1 MKIRDF
7 VDAFRRKPANQES
20 SVPPKNKGEDEPLP
34 LVEVADVVSK
44 AERPPVPILSAPVV
58 QTLMGS
64 VPIPQRF
71 DPRRGRDSALSSAGM
86 VSQPVPLEPSGV
98 PPAVPDPEP
107 DASNIL
113 EIGLEPG
120 PAVSLEQMDTEPTLG
135 QSASWAEAD
144 PLGDLVPTGP
154 LPATPLVP
162 PPPPPSP
169 LAASLADPL
178 ADFHTPPTPT
188 PSPSTQHMAN
198 PFASPPPSPPP
209 APSSPPPRM
218 VPPAPPLA
226 DPWFSSPSPPPPLSP
241 PSRPTPVGEM
251 TGLDALL
258 SSSSEGIPTFKPV
271 SSLPPAARPTP
282 VRQPAL
288 DTRLIEVFQKLAIFT
303 GDLAETTS
311 SEGVYE
317 TLVRAVQDCL
327 QAARAFLI
335 PFDIDGNPLPVPTE
349 VYDTPPKVSLE
360 GMFLT
365 RSFAGALME
374 RVGTPEKSSIVVQ
387 LASGQTL
394 LPPNQAA
401 TVEWYLLPQVTLPGA
416 LVIGVQWNAP
426 VGPPAYGLAVA
437 EVLLNCAQ
445 SVLLRLDTPP
455 LPPEPEPAM
464 IEPVEEE
471 SVVQTVLPQ
480 GVAENV
486 LKLLD
491 EAIFVIDNQRHLRF
505 GNPMA
510 EFLTGCFQG
519 ELQSSTFDEVSQGPG
534 LQNATLWQHLH
545 LSLEDQ
551 QIHTDVN
558 TLDGGSLSVTV
569 SALTLP
575 ATESPAHDEFAQ
587 GRVIAIRDV
596 TQSRLDAAQAV
607 MAELETTRHEL
618 DQTRMQ
624 LEQSRAEL
632 FAAMNV
638 GRSAPPPDQVNAFR
652 NSLMMVLGFSEL
664 LNRGEYGQ
672 MNPQQ
677 FEMFRNIEHHAKQM
691 SALLETLLPSS

>member
-20 SVPPKNKGEDEPLP
+20 SVPPKNKGEDESLP

-71 DPRRGRDSALSSAGM
+71 DPRRGRDASLQSAG
-86 VSQPVPLEPSGV
+86 SGGNPLPLEPSGR
-98 PPAVPDPEP
+98 PPAVPDPVP

-120 PAVSLEQMDTEPTLG
+120 SPSVGLDQIDTEPTIG
-135 QSASWAEAD
+135 QPANWSDAD
-144 PLGDLVPTGP
+144 PLGDLVPTAP
-154 LPATPLVP
+154 LPTAPFVP
-162 PPPPPSP
+162 PPPLPPP
-169 LAASLADPL
+169 VSLADPL

-198 PFASPPPSPPP
+198 PFAGPPPN
-209 APSSPPPRM
+209 APLAASLPPPRM
-218 VPPAPPLA
+218 VPPAPPVA
-226 DPWFSSPSPPPPLSP
+226 DPWFSSPSPPP
-241 PSRPTPVGEM
+241 RPTPAGEM

-258 SSSSEGIPTFKPV
+258 SSSSESLPTFKPV

-288 DTRLIEVFQKLAIFT
+288 DTRLIEVFQKLATFT
-303 GDLAETTS
+303 GDIAETTS

-317 TLVRAVQDCL
+317 TLVRAAQDCL

-335 PFDIDGNPLPVPTE
+335 PFDVDGNPLPVPTE

-365 RSFAGALME
+365 RSFASALME
-374 RVGTPEKSSIVVQ
+374 RVGTPEKSSLVVQ
-387 LASGQTL
+387 LATGQTL

-401 TVEWYLLPQVTLPGA
+401 TIEWYLLPQLTLPGA

-426 VGPPAYGLAVA
+426 VGPPAYGGAVA

-445 SVLLRLDTPP
+445 SVLLRLESP
-455 LPPEPEPAM
+455 LPPPPEPAM
-464 IEPVEEE
+464 VQPVEEP
-471 SVVQTVLPQ
+471 VVQTVLPQ

-519 ELQSSTFDEVSQGPG
+519 ELQSSTFDEISQGPG
-534 LQNATLWQHLH
+534 MQNANLWQHLH
-545 LSLEDQ
+545 MSTEDQ
-551 QIHTDVN
+551 QIHTDIN

-569 SALTLP
+569 SALTLS
-575 ATESPAHDEFAQ
+575 ASDGQAAAEFAN
-587 GRVIAIRDV
+587 GRVIAVRDV
-596 TQSRLDAAQAV
+596 TQSRTDAAQVV
-607 MAELETTRHEL
+607 MAELEGVRHEL
-618 DQTRMQ
+618 EQTRMQ

-632 FAAMNV
+632 FAAMSV
-638 GRSAPPPDQVNAFR
+638 GRPAPPQDQVNAFR

-691 SALLETLLPSS
+691 SALLETLLPAS

>member
-1 MKIRDF
+1 
-7 VDAFRRKPANQES
+7 
-20 SVPPKNKGEDEPLP
+20 
-34 LVEVADVVSK
+34 
-44 AERPPVPILSAPVV
+44 
-58 QTLMGS
+58 
-64 VPIPQRF
+64 
-71 DPRRGRDSALSSAGM
+71 
-86 VSQPVPLEPSGV
+86 
-98 PPAVPDPEP
+98 
-107 DASNIL
+107 
-113 EIGLEPG
+113 
-120 PAVSLEQMDTEPTLG
+120 
-135 QSASWAEAD
+135 
-144 PLGDLVPTGP
+144 
-154 LPATPLVP
+154 
-162 PPPPPSP
+162 
-169 LAASLADPL
+169 
-178 ADFHTPPTPT
+178 
-188 PSPSTQHMAN
+188 
-198 PFASPPPSPPP
+198 
-209 APSSPPPRM
+209 
-218 VPPAPPLA
+218 
-226 DPWFSSPSPPPPLSP
+226 
-241 PSRPTPVGEM
+241 M

-288 DTRLIEVFQKLAIFT
+288 DTRLIEVFQKLATFT
-303 GDLAETTS
+303 GDMAETTS

-317 TLVRAVQDCL
+317 TLVRAVHDCL

-335 PFDIDGNPLPVPTE
+335 PFDIEGNPLPVPTE
-349 VYDTPPKVSLE
+349 VYDLPPKVSLE

-365 RSFAGALME
+365 RSFASALME

-394 LPPNQAA
+394 LPQNQAA

-445 SVLLRLDTPP
+445 SVLLRLDAP
-455 LPPEPEPAM
+455 LPPQPEPAM
-464 IEPVEEE
+464 VESVEEQP
-471 SVVQTVLPQ
+471 VVQTILPQ

-575 ATESPAHDEFAQ
+575 ATESPANDEFAQ

>member
-1 MKIRDF
+1 
-7 VDAFRRKPANQES
+7 
-20 SVPPKNKGEDEPLP
+20 
-34 LVEVADVVSK
+34 
-44 AERPPVPILSAPVV
+44 
-58 QTLMGS
+58 
-64 VPIPQRF
+64 
-71 DPRRGRDSALSSAGM
+71 
-86 VSQPVPLEPSGV
+86 
-98 PPAVPDPEP
+98 
-107 DASNIL
+107 
-113 EIGLEPG
+113 
-120 PAVSLEQMDTEPTLG
+120 
-135 QSASWAEAD
+135 
-144 PLGDLVPTGP
+144 
-154 LPATPLVP
+154 
-162 PPPPPSP
+162 
-169 LAASLADPL
+169 
-178 ADFHTPPTPT
+178 
-188 PSPSTQHMAN
+188 
-198 PFASPPPSPPP
+198 
-209 APSSPPPRM
+209 
-218 VPPAPPLA
+218 
-226 DPWFSSPSPPPPLSP
+226 
-241 PSRPTPVGEM
+241 M

-258 SSSSEGIPTFKPV
+258 SSSSEGLPTFKPV

-288 DTRLIEVFQKLAIFT
+288 DTRLIEVFQKLATFT
-303 GDLAETTS
+303 GDMAETTS

-365 RSFAGALME
+365 RSFASALME

-445 SVLLRLDTPP
+445 SVLLRLDTP
-455 LPPEPEPAM
+455 LPSPQPEPAL
-464 IEPVEEE
+464 VESVKEAP
-471 SVVQTVLPQ
+471 VVQTVLPQ

-534 LQNATLWQHLH
+534 LHNATLWQHLH
-545 LSLEDQ
+545 LSIEDQ

-575 ATESPAHDEFAQ
+575 PTDSAANDDFTQ

-607 MAELETTRHEL
+607 MTELEATRHEL

-638 GRSAPPPDQVNAFR
+638 GRSAPPPDQVNTFR